1 VNMTATHLTYAS
13 MEDYLGPGDSRFFS
27 AGYRRSDHEVTGL
40 ITTPADVAEPGA
52 QATVTVQYPHDWSK
66 KTEDTDLPPHLSSV
80 DILLLGAQLA
90 EAHLTHA
97 YGLDGAMRG
106 RMWLRKVTLRASTT
120 PQEDLTG
127 MPAWAKLRETSPVA
141 DVSGRFVS
149 VYDCAVGVMRTRC
162 EIEHEIGQ
170 RSSAERSDSTLEALL
185 GPAAA
190 RYYGEGFK
198 LRSQSIQ
205 DVSVDLGSL
214 HSDAQVRIASIGE
227 AHTAAEGI
235 EGSYQPSAS
244 MIDCFVVTLQMAQVL
259 MYELDGVSRRD
270 SNTLWMLQ
278 TVLEADRPDRPF
290 AGPHAAHTTIAG
302 KHLLKLRGGTWRNV
316 DITGGFA
323 GITLRASLAHEL
335 PKAAVAGAAA

>member
-1 VNMTATHLTYAS
+1 
-13 MEDYLGPGDSRFFS
+13 MEDYLGPADARFFA

-40 ITTPADVAEPGA
+40 TTTPAGAGEPGA
-52 QATVTVQYPHDWSK
+52 RATVSVQYPRDWSR

-97 YGLDGAMRG
+97 YGLDGAMRS

-127 MPAWAKLRETSPVA
+127 MPASATLRGTSAVA
-141 DVSGRFVS
+141 GASERFVS
-149 VYDCAVGVMRTRC
+149 VYDCAVGVMRARC

-170 RSSAERSDSTLEALL
+170 RSSAKRSDPFLENLL
-185 GPAAA
+185 GPAAD

-198 LRSQSIQ
+198 LRSQSIR
-205 DVSVDLGSL
+205 DVSVDMSSL
-214 HSDAQVRIASIGE
+214 RSDARVLIAASRA
-227 AHTAAEGI
+227 AHAAPDGI
-235 EGSYQPSAS
+235 EGSHQPSAS
-244 MIDCFVVTLQMAQVL
+244 MVDCFVVTLQMAQVL

-290 AGPHAAHTTIAG
+290 AGPHATRTAIAG

-323 GITLRASLAHEL
+323 GISLRASLAHEL
-335 PKAAVAGAAA
+335 PTTAVAGATA